1 MPAPQNDARR
11 AALVKGASKAKIKA
25 LIDLSACTGCEV
37 CIAVCP
43 VPQCIEKFG
52 DEDPAAKGVWV
63 NYDICI
69 GCQLCAKDCP
79 WDTIRMV
86 PTPTVAGD
94 LTSLDSQLNH
104 EHPIYSKPELV
115 PEEIRGFLTKAPKT
129 DPVVLELFG
138 KQNPIVPGAMSPK

>member
-25 LIDLSACTGCEV
+25 LVYLDACTGCEV

-43 VPQCIEKFG
+43 VPNCIEKFG
-52 DEDPAAKGVWV
+52 DDPSNWGVWV

-86 PTPTVAGD
+86 PTPTLAGHQ
-94 LTSLDSQLNH
+94 TSLDSQPNR
-104 EHPIYSKPELV
+104 EHPVFAKLELL
-115 PEEIRGFLTKAPKT
+115 PEEVKTPFVVSGEKPIPPMVPPPPTPPAAAASAP
-129 DPVVLELFG
+129 P
-138 KQNPIVPGAMSPK
+138 AA

>member
-25 LIDLSACTGCEV
+25 LVDLSACTGCEV

-52 DEDPAAKGVWV
+52 DDPSTTGVWV

-69 GCQLCAKDCP
+69 GCMLCAKDCP

-86 PTPTVAGD
+86 PTPTVAMD
-94 LTSLDSQLNH
+94 QTSLDSQLNH
-104 EHPIYSKPELV
+104 EHAIYQKPELV
-115 PEEIRGFLTKAPKT
+115 PEGVRGFVSKPPKA

-138 KQNPIVPGAMSPK
+138 KQNPLVPGLMSPK